1 MGGLEVLV
9 LTDLTGFRL

>member
-1 MGGLEVLV
+1 MGGLKVLV